1 MSTSPAQH
9 IPEFDLADR
18 MRKTLRDS
26 DIAVHDMADYLDVS
40 RNTVSAWINGRI
52 TPDRRTLIAWAL
64 KTGVPIGWLLT
75 GQAPTSP
82 FGGDGAEVTDA
93 YGPRLIAA

>member
-1 MSTSPAQH
+1 MSTAPHPH

-26 DIAVHDMADYLDVS
+26 DIAVHDMAEYLDVS

-64 KTGVPIGWLLT
+64 HTGVPVAWLLT
-75 GQAPTSP
+75 GHAPTSP
-82 FGGDGAEVTDA
+82 LGGDGSEVTVP
-93 YGPRLIAA
+93 YGLRLMAA